1 MINKNLE
8 EKYEQIFKNRIVI
21 TEIKFIFA
29 VPKFFTR
36 AKKERKMNRKVSKIP
51 KLHIRKND
59 IVYVLAGNSKGKKGR
74 VLDILV
80 NKGKAFVEG
89 VNIVTKATKP
99 NQQDDKGGLFKKE
112 SAINISN
119 LMVVDGKGNPTRIGR
134 REEKGKLTRF
144 SKKTGDIIN
153 NSK

>member
-1 MINKNLE
+1 
-8 EKYEQIFKNRIVI
+8 
-21 TEIKFIFA
+21 
-29 VPKFFTR
+29 
-36 AKKERKMNRKVSKIP
+36 
-51 KLHIRKND
+51 
-59 IVYVLAGNSKGKKGR
+59 
-74 VLDILV
+74 LDILV

-134 REEKGKLTRF
+134 REEKGKLTRY